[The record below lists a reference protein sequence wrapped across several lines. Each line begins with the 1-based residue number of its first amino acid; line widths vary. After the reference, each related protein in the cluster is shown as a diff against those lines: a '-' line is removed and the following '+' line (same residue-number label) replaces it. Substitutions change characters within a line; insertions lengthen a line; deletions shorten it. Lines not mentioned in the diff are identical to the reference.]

1 LPELLLYCESLHED
15 ARNPLYDTSIS
26 VCQRNISCATGYRF
40 NGAYLW
46 AKRSLINL
54 GFSFTHS
61 KKFRTIG

>member
-1 LPELLLYCESLHED
+1 LPERLLYCESCHED
-15 ARNPLYDTSIS
+15 ARNPVYDTSIS
-26 VCQRNISCATGYRF
+26 VCQQNISCATGNRC

-61 KKFRTIG
+61 NNFRAIG